1 MEYSFFPEKNQN
13 FSTKIQNFKQK
24 MLVLVFFNV
33 LYPYIPSYIGY
44 WLIFIMFV
52 IPTNGI
58 LNLTWQ

>member
-44 WLIFIMFV
+44 
-52 IPTNGI
+52 
-58 LNLTWQ
+58 